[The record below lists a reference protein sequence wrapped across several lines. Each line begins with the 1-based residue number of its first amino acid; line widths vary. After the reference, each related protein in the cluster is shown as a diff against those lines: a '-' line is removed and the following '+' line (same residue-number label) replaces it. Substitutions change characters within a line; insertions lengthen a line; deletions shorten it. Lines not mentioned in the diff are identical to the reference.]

1 MRRVTLSLS
10 AILCGLLIGACAE
23 QEGTDEMEAADE
35 QMTEAPAAAEAPTVS
50 LEQFAGTWD
59 ATTYLESGDTVD
71 YTMTATA
78 DTTGWMI
85 DLPDRDPMPMRILA
99 VEGDSVVSEIG
110 PYESILR
117 EGVMVTVRSVSR
129 IQDGRMIGTMEAR
142 YQGADSVTVV
152 NGTMEGTRGM

>member
-1 MRRVTLSLS
+1 
-10 AILCGLLIGACAE
+10 
-23 QEGTDEMEAADE
+23 
-35 QMTEAPAAAEAPTVS
+35 
-50 LEQFAGTWD
+50 
-59 ATTYLESGDTVD
+59 
-71 YTMTATA
+71 
-78 DTTGWMI
+78 
-85 DLPDRDPMPMRILA
+85 MRILA

>member
-85 DLPDRDPMPMRILA
+85 
-99 VEGDSVVSEIG
+99 
-110 PYESILR
+110 
-117 EGVMVTVRSVSR
+117 
-129 IQDGRMIGTMEAR
+129 
-142 YQGADSVTVV
+142 
-152 NGTMEGTRGM
+152 